1 MEKFDPISAY
11 NNTKIRSC
19 KFAHFS
25 ILQMSG
31 ARLLRVRAG
40 GHRGKRY
47 VVRVGKTSK
56 HVLIHK
62 IVAPGLK
69 KNRQMITLID
79 QKGKISPGD
88 TVY

>member
-56 HVLIHK
+56 HDLIYK
-62 IVAPGLK
+62 INAPRCSL
-69 KNRQMITLID
+69 RSCDLI
-79 QKGKISPGD
+79 
-88 TVY
+88 